1 MEIGPNIEVSVKPLL
16 RRRLR
21 SNDAAAHKY
30 LTFRAGYRYI
40 ITTDKP
46 SEHRVLLEA
55 TPRFPLPWT
64 LLLSDRHRVE
74 LRVIEGRFSWRYR
87 NRLTLERSFHVK
99 RVSLTPFIRGEIFY
113 DSRFDRWNQNS
124 YSMGASFPV
133 RHRLDLAPFYEHR
146 NTSRSSPEHVN
157 ALGLTVSLYF
167 RGERKPK

>member
-1 MEIGPNIEVSVKPLL
+1 VEIGPNIEFSLKPLL

-40 ITTDKP
+40 VTTDKP

-55 TPRFPLPWT
+55 TPRFPLPWA
-64 LLLSDRHRVE
+64 LLLSDRHGAE
-74 LRVIEGRFSWRYR
+74 LRVIERQFSWRYR
-87 NRLTLERSFHVK
+87 NRLSLERSFHVK
-99 RVSLTPFIRGEIFY
+99 RMPVTPFVRGEIFY
-113 DSRFDRWNQNS
+113 DSRFERWNQNS
-124 YSMGASFPV
+124 YSVGASFPV
-133 RHRLDLAPFYEHR
+133 RQRLDLAPFYEHR
-146 NTSRSSPEHVN
+146 NTSRSSPAHVN